1 MRSRSY
7 DREFKLNAINLF
19 RGGMSAAK
27 VCKDLGI
34 PGSTFSGWVRAYE
47 RDKEESFK
55 GSGKPLASEEAIVTL
70 MKEIED
76 VKLERDI
83 LKKALAIFSKQK

>member
-19 RGGMSAAK
+19 KGGKSAAR

-34 PGSTFSGWVRAYE
+34 PGSTFSGWVRAYD
-47 RDKEESFK
+47 RDKEDSFK
-55 GSGKPLASEEAIVTL
+55 GSGNPLASEEELAML
-70 MKEIED
+70 RKEYED
-76 VKLERDI
+76 VKMERDI